1 MDIGMGPCVIG
12 QAGWA
17 HDLGQWLTAQW
28 SVWKLIGY
36 IGQSLF
42 FMRFLVQWIASE
54 RAGRSII
61 PMHFWVLSIGG
72 SLILSIYA
80 FYTRD
85 LVFIL
90 GYSIN
95 SVVYIRNIMLIQ
107 KEKRA
112 GKTGHA

>member
-1 MDIGMGPCVIG
+1 MDMGMGPCVLG
-12 QAGWA
+12 EAAWV
-17 HDLGQWLTAQW
+17 HNLGQWLSGQVSW
-28 SVWKLIGY
+28 WKLVGY
-36 IGQSLF
+36 VGQSLF
-42 FMRFLVQWIASE
+42 FMRFMVQWIASE

-72 SLILSIYA
+72 SLILAVYA
-80 FYTRD
+80 FYTKD

-112 GKTGHA
+112 GHAGHG